1 MGQAATPTCPILI
14 FMTHIPSASSFVL
27 SILITATPIMAQAPQ
42 RAPAAD
48 STAAIKQSLSLAE
61 RGKCKE
67 ALQLLKKTAP
77 GGSKELRLKAGVATV
92 SCAINRE
99 QTEAAVEAI
108 QMLNRDFPRDPQVL
122 YVTTHAYSDLSTQA
136 SLELAR
142 TAPESYQAHE
152 MNAEA
157 LEMRGKWDA
166 AAREYEMILKQ
177 FPSVPGIHYRMARL
191 YLSKPDAD
199 ASAGEKARKELQM
212 ELQLEPRN
220 PGAEYLLG
228 ELARTAGQWNEA
240 IDHLSRATKLDP
252 SFADAYLRL
261 GMSCISA
268 GKFPDAIPSLETYVK
283 MQPTNPAGHY
293 HLGLAYGRV
302 GRSEDAKREAEL
314 QRATAEKVEQE
325 KLGRP
330 PAPSNP

>member
-1 MGQAATPTCPILI
+1 
-14 FMTHIPSASSFVL
+14 MTHIPSASSFVL

-42 RAPAAD
+42 RTPAAN
-48 STAAIKQSLSLAE
+48 STGAIKQSLSLAE

-67 ALQLLKKTAP
+67 ALQLLKKSPPAV
-77 GGSKELRLKAGVATV
+77 GKELRLKAGVAAV
-92 SCAINRE
+92 SCAVNRE

-108 QMLNRDFPRDPQVL
+108 QMLNREFPHDPQVL
-122 YVTTHAYSDLSTQA
+122 YVTTHVYSDLSTQA

-142 TAPESYQAHE
+142 TAPDSYQAHE

-157 LEMRGKWDA
+157 LELQGKWDA
-166 AAREYEMILKQ
+166 AAREYEWIIKQ

-199 ASAGEKARKELQM
+199 ASAGEKAKKELQM
-212 ELQLEPRN
+212 ELELDSRN

-228 ELARTAGQWNEA
+228 ELARQAAQWNES

-293 HLGLAYGRV
+293 HLGLAYSRV
-302 GRSEDAKREAEL
+302 GRSDDAKREAAL
-314 QRATAEKVEQE
+314 QKATAEKVEQE
-325 KLGRP
+325 KLGKP
-330 PAPSNP
+330 PAPSSP

>member
-1 MGQAATPTCPILI
+1 MKQ
-14 FMTHIPSASSFVL
+14 IPSTSSFVL

-42 RAPAAD
+42 RTPAAN
-48 STAAIKQSLSLAE
+48 STGAIKQSLSLAE

-67 ALQLLKKTAP
+67 ALQLLKKTPAA
-77 GGSKELRLKAGVATV
+77 GGKGLRLKAGVATV
-92 SCAINRE
+92 SCAVNRE
-99 QTEAAVEAI
+99 QNEAAVEAI
-108 QMLNRDFPRDPQVL
+108 QMLNREFPRDPQVL

-142 TAPESYQAHE
+142 TAPDSYQAHE

-157 LEMRGKWDA
+157 LELQGKWDA
-166 AAREYEMILKQ
+166 AAREYEWIIKQ
-177 FPSVPGIHYRMARL
+177 FPSIPGIHYRMARL

-199 ASAGEKARKELQM
+199 ATAGEKARKELQM
-212 ELQLEPRN
+212 ELELDPRN

-228 ELARTAGQWNEA
+228 ELARTAAQWNEA

-293 HLGLAYGRV
+293 HLGLAYSRV
-302 GRSEDAKREAEL
+302 GRSEDAKREAAL
-314 QRATAEKVEQE
+314 QKATAEKVEQG
-325 KLGRP
+325 KLGKP
-330 PAPSNP
+330 PAPSSP

>member
-1 MGQAATPTCPILI
+1 MKR
-14 FMTHIPSASSFVL
+14 IPYASSL
-27 SILITATPIMAQAPQ
+27 TLLILITATPVVAQVPQ
-42 RAPAAD
+42 RAPAVD
-48 STAAIKQSLSLAE
+48 PTAAAKQSLSLAE
-61 RGKCKE
+61 HGKCKE
-67 ALQLLKKTAP
+67 ALQLLKKAP
-77 GGSKELRLKAGVATV
+77 PASGKELRLKAGVATV
-92 SCAINRE
+92 SCAVNRE

-108 QMLNRDFPRDPQVL
+108 QMLNREFPRDPQVL

-142 TAPESYQAHE
+142 SAPDSYQAHE

-157 LEMRGKWDA
+157 LELQGKWDA

-199 ASAGEKARKELQM
+199 ATAGEHARKELQM

-228 ELARTAGQWNEA
+228 ELARTAAQWNEA

-268 GKFPDAIPSLETYVK
+268 GKFQDAIPSLETYVK

-293 HLGLAYGRV
+293 HLGLAYSRV
-302 GRSEDAKREAEL
+302 GRIEDANRQAAL
-314 QRATAEKVEQE
+314 QKATADKVEQE

-330 PAPSNP
+330 QSPSNPQTLEARPPN